1 MVWDPWG
8 TNAVQVI
15 SYNATAEC
23 QAICLI
29 EAESWR
35 MAKQKKST
43 TLFFDGRKYS
53 KIYVL
58 EWQYQIQSI
67 YFKNF
72 KSME

>member
-1 MVWDPWG
+1 
-8 TNAVQVI
+8 
-15 SYNATAEC
+15 
-23 QAICLI
+23 
-29 EAESWR
+29 

-67 YFKNF
+67 YFKAGYHWHYNCRGLHGAVDGVQWRF
-72 KSME
+72 GRDSNWSVM